1 MATISGEQEWQ
12 VAEREGHV
20 RLKTGRI
27 GLIGSIDA
35 SAPIVGGQATWSVE
49 QVSLVLKLAINEV
62 KAGNALLDA
71 AARRLVSS
79 GSDGVLTF
87 EGTGDAT
94 GGAVTLDG
102 HAWAGDVKVAMVV
115 KCDAPVD
122 VDDQSREL
130 QISGAATFDDVKIP
144 LPGFGKVNSIDIE
157 VVGMLSLSR

>member
-1 MATISGEQEWQ
+1 MATSSKHQVWQ
-12 VAEREGHV
+12 VSEREGHV

-27 GLIGSIDA
+27 GLLGSIDA
-35 SAPIVGGQATWSVE
+35 SAPIAGGQATWAADK
-49 QVSLVLKLAINEV
+49 VSLVLKLAINEV
-62 KAGNALLDA
+62 KAGNALLDS

-79 GSDGVLTF
+79 GSDGILTF
-87 EGTGDAT
+87 EGDGAAT

-102 HAWAGDVKVAMVV
+102 QAWAGDVKVAMVV

-122 VDDQSREL
+122 VNDEQREL
-130 QISGAATFDDVKIP
+130 QISGTATFDDVKIP